1 MKTNKEFDKIVAK
14 NKALQKRLEALA
26 GIKGLRAKLVAELET
41 KKNAQNKNFPVSNS
55 NILQVKEFLKNWLDD
70 GNADLVNLRL
80 QMMWSKIRYFQNL
93 LTFANDD
100 FLEFYGHR
108 LCQTMI
114 VGGAVAV
121 AEFNSGSD
129 DPLKSRVLIPVS
141 PETGDING
149 NIVSA
154 KTYCAPFMAG
164 LLAKTDYDQKNFDN
178 KIITEQGI
186 KGNSLVNKACFFK
199 WESVGLTYLW
209 MLLPFISVLIKIINM
224 LQLNIGA
231 GMFKYLY
238 RFEGAYSDAI
248 VEEIKALTSPYSNV
262 VLMAQDPTDGAQRKD
277 ISAIRGDNKTPPNV
291 FTQQDLAHFMNLMAY
306 FTGEFTNL
314 SEKTS
319 ERNINAEVTVNAS
332 YFSISQQEF
341 LREAKLGVYWY
352 NKTFDANA
360 TVRFTYDVQQ
370 ESGIENDENQDI
382 DYQAE
387 NGGVVKPK

>member
-1 MKTNKEFDKIVAK
+1 
-14 NKALQKRLEALA
+14 
-26 GIKGLRAKLVAELET
+26 
-41 KKNAQNKNFPVSNS
+41 
-55 NILQVKEFLKNWLDD
+55 
-70 GNADLVNLRL
+70 
-80 QMMWSKIRYFQNL
+80 
-93 LTFANDD
+93 
-100 FLEFYGHR
+100 
-108 LCQTMI
+108 
-114 VGGAVAV
+114 
-121 AEFNSGSD
+121 
-129 DPLKSRVLIPVS
+129 
-141 PETGDING
+141 
-149 NIVSA
+149 
-154 KTYCAPFMAG
+154 
-164 LLAKTDYDQKNFDN
+164 
-178 KIITEQGI
+178 
-186 KGNSLVNKACFFK
+186 
-199 WESVGLTYLW
+199 
-209 MLLPFISVLIKIINM
+209 MLLPFIGVLIKIINM

-262 VLMAQDPTDGAQRKD
+262 VLMANDPTEGAQRKD

-352 NKTFDANA
+352 NKIFNANA
-360 TVRFTYDVQQ
+360 SVRFTYDVQQ
-370 ESGIENDENQDI
+370 EASTNETQDV